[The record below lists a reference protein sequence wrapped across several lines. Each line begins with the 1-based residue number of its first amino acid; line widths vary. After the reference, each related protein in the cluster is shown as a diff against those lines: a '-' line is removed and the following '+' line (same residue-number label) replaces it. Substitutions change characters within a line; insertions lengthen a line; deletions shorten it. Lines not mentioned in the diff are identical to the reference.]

1 MGKLTE
7 LARKFGL
14 PLVRYSGGVSVPFEK
29 QCVRCQVRGAS
40 QVTVTGERPTLLGK
54 LLGIRSKT
62 IMHQGMLSGGCGGII
77 AGCPDRKPHDHII
90 GE

>member
-1 MGKLTE
+1 ME
-7 LARKFGL
+7 LARKIGL

-29 QCVRCQVRGAS
+29 QCVRCQIRGAS
-40 QVTVTGERPTLLGK
+40 QLTVTGERPTLLGK

-62 IMHQGMLSGGCGGII
+62 ILHQGMLSGGCGGIMSE
-77 AGCPDRKPHDHII
+77 CPDRKPHDHII